1 MRELGRI
8 WWIDLHSYLTA
19 KKKHLILKL
28 KKNQI
33 SQAIGI
39 ISVGLLKPYQH

>member
-1 MRELGRI
+1 MRVRENMEKRFAFLPDR
-8 WWIDLHSYLTA
+8 A
-19 KKKHLILKL
+19 MKKHLILKL

-39 ISVGLLKPYQH
+39 INIALLKPYQH